1 MNERDA
7 RLAELERTV
16 DTCPDLGQ
24 VMNAFFD
31 VIQADPGLTFD
42 ARPFDS
48 ADLTTILR
56 KAARHALQADGR
68 RRRGPILAS
77 WLRVAE
83 RGFVHGQVV
92 ACGYIGAAFFFERRG
107 LGMVA
112 LVTGESSMLYT
123 RLRVLGRP
131 KADPVRN

>member
-1 MNERDA
+1 MHPRNPQ
-7 RLAELERTV
+7 LADLERTV

-31 VIQADPGLTFD
+31 VVQADPALTLD
-42 ARPFDS
+42 ARPFDG

-77 WLRVAE
+77 WLRVPE

-92 ACGYIGAAFFFERRG
+92 ACGYLGAAFFFERRG

-112 LVTGESSMLYT
+112 LMTGESSMLYA

-131 KADPVRN
+131 KADPSRN